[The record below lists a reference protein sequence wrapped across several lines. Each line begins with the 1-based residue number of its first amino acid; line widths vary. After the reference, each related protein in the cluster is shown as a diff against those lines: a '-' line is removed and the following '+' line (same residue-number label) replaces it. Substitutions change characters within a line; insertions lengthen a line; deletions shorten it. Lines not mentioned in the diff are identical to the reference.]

1 MSPEAFEDWAAHSRR
16 GFADQQVASGTLP
29 PEEAAAEAARG
40 FADLLPDGL
49 DTPSHHLFTVH
60 ETCERD
66 VVGHL
71 WLRVRAQP
79 ETADEVEGY
88 VFDVELLPVA
98 RGRGLGRATMLAAED
113 AARDLG
119 ATVMRLNVFGHNT
132 TAMRLYESLGYTVTS
147 AAMQAPLEELPSR
160 VPGGPAVVLRDMT
173 QEEYDV
179 FRPRL
184 EAGYGSNIAAA
195 GAMPEEEARRT
206 AREQLDRLLP
216 DGRDTPGHLLWTA
229 LDGEEPVGVLWL
241 HLRPRSDGLQA
252 FGFELEVREEL
263 RRQGYARAVLAAAA
277 EACRELGVT
286 TVALSVFGFNA
297 GARTLYEQMGFRLS
311 AQNMVKALGPSPES
325 RPAPA

>member
-1 MSPEAFEDWAAHSRR
+1 MSAEAFEDWAAHSRR
-16 GFADQQVASGTLP
+16 GFADQQVASGTSP
-29 PEEAAAEAARG
+29 PEEAEEEAARG
-40 FADLLPDGL
+40 FAELLPDGL
-49 DTPSHHLFTVH
+49 ATPSHHVFTVH
-60 ETCERD
+60 EAGADD
-66 VVGHL
+66 VVGYL
-71 WLRVRAQP
+71 WLRVRPQP

-88 VFDVELLPVA
+88 VFDVELVPAA
-98 RGRGLGRATMLAAED
+98 RGRGLGRAMMLAAEE

-132 TAMRLYESLGYTVTS
+132 AAMRLYESLGYTVIG
-147 AAMQAPLEELPSR
+147 AAMQASLEQLPAR
-160 VPGGPAVVLRDMT
+160 APGGPAVVLRDMT
-173 QEEYDV
+173 PEEYDV

-229 LDGEEPVGVLWL
+229 VDGEEPVGVLWL

-252 FGFELEVREEL
+252 FGYELEVREEL
-263 RRQGYARAVLAAAA
+263 RRRGYARAVLAAAA
-277 EACRELGVT
+277 EACRDLGVT

-297 GARTLYEQMGFRLS
+297 GARALYEQMGFRLS

-325 RPAPA
+325 RPARA